1 MKRPFRIGTTSF
13 IYPDHILPNVKK
25 IGRYFD
31 EIELLI
37 FESRPYTVLPDRTEI
52 TELSRL
58 SETLNVAYNI
68 HLPTD
73 VSLTHQTASARQ
85 HAADTIA
92 RVVDLCRPLAPSTH
106 TLHLEMGGTDSPEN
120 RTAWQAR
127 AEDGLERLMRQV
139 PDPKIFSVETLDYP
153 PDCLV
158 PLLAAFELR
167 ICLDIGHHFRYGYD
181 LNRSAAL
188 FQGRMAVIH
197 LHGVTVQDHKVRDHA
212 GLDCLAPEQ
221 LDQVMALLR
230 NFRGTVSLEVFNRL
244 NLDRSLAVL
253 AGLFDDIPVRL
264 PG

>member
-37 FESRPYTVLPDRTEI
+37 FESEPYTVLPDRTEI

-58 SETLNVAYNI
+58 SETLNVTYNI

-106 TLHLEMGGTDSPEN
+106 TLHLEMGEAVIPDNT
-120 RTAWQAR
+120 TAWQAR
-127 AEDGLERLMRQV
+127 AQDGLERLVRQV
-139 PDPKIFSVETLDYP
+139 PDTKIFSVETLDYP

-158 PLLAAFELR
+158 PLLAAFELTV
-167 ICLDIGHHFRYGYD
+167 CLDIGHHFRYGYD
-181 LNRSAAL
+181 LNHSAAL
-188 FQGRMAVIH
+188 FQGRMAVMH
-197 LHGVTVQDHKVRDHA
+197 LHGVTVQEHEVRDHA

-230 NFRGTVSLEVFNRL
+230 AYQGTVSLEVFNRW

-253 AGLFDDIPVRL
+253 AGMFDDIPVRL